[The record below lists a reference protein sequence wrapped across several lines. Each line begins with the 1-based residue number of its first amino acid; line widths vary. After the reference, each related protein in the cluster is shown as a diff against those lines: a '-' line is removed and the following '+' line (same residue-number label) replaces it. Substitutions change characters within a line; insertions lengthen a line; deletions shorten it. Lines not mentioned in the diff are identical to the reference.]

1 MLDKKKIVFLGL
13 FALTFAILSGCGG
26 MTKTTRVVDGKK
38 VTTYSDPETA
48 KRMEEEEKQRAAY
61 IEELRKAEKR
71 KPTDPIIV
79 ALFETDVA
87 DKLKENTKERLF
99 PQFRKEFENDPIIRL
114 VDQKI
119 VNKAA
124 KQTSRQRSMS
134 KDKPEVAADVSVFSY
149 ANIKETV
156 GYSKKTKKTGKMIAL
171 VYTATVTSHYFSE
184 DTCQVKETGNI
195 FNNVEVTKK
204 FADKIK
210 DAIKNKIGPNIPSA
224 AGKQEIKEKQKSQ
237 FLDLF
242 KSLKK
247 KE

>member
-1 MLDKKKIVFLGL
+1 MLDRKKIVFLGL

-38 VTTYSDPETA
+38 VTTWADPETA
-48 KRMEEEEKQRAAY
+48 KRMEQEEKQKAAY
-61 IEELRKAEKR
+61 VEELRKAEKR

-87 DKLKENTKERLF
+87 KDLKKSVDGRLF
-99 PQFRKEFENDPIIRL
+99 TQFRKEFENDPIIRL

-124 KQTSRQRSMS
+124 KQASRRRSMS
-134 KDKPEVAADVSVFSY
+134 KEKPEVAADVSVFSY
-149 ANIKETV
+149 ANFKETL

-171 VYTATVTSHYFSE
+171 VYTATITSHYFSE

-195 FNNVEVTKK
+195 FKNVEVTKK

-224 AGKQEIKEKQKSQ
+224 AAKQEIKTEQKSEI
-237 FLDLF
+237 LDWF

>member
-1 MLDKKKIVFLGL
+1 MLYKRKIVFLGL

-26 MTKTTRVVDGKK
+26 MVKTTRVVDGKK
-38 VTTYSDPETA
+38 VTTWSDAETA
-48 KRMEEEEKQRAAY
+48 KRMEEEEKQKAAY
-61 IEELRKAEKR
+61 IEEIRKAEKR

-87 DKLKENTKERLF
+87 DDLKKNTKGRLF
-99 PQFRKEFENDPIIRL
+99 TQFRKEFENDPIIRL

-124 KQTSRQRSMS
+124 KQTSRRRSMS
-134 KDKPEVAADVSVFSY
+134 KVKPKVAADVFVFSY

-171 VYTATVTSHYFSE
+171 VYTATVTSQYFSE

-195 FNNVEVTKK
+195 FKNVEVTKK

-242 KSLKK
+242 KALKK
-247 KE
+247 KK

>member
-1 MLDKKKIVFLGL
+1 MLNKKKIVFLGL

-26 MTKTTRVVDGKK
+26 MVKTTRVVDGKK

-48 KRMEEEEKQRAAY
+48 KRVEEEEKQRAAY
-61 IEELRKAEKR
+61 SEELRKAEKR

-87 DKLKENTKERLF
+87 KKLKENTKERLF

-114 VDQKI
+114 VDQKV

-134 KDKPEVAADVSVFSY
+134 KEKPEVAADVSVFSY
-149 ANIKETV
+149 ANVKETV

-171 VYTATVTSHYFSE
+171 VYTATVASHYFSE
-184 DTCQVKETGNI
+184 DSCQVEETGNI

-210 DAIKNKIGPNIPSA
+210 DAIKNKIGPNIPRA
-224 AGKQEIKEKQKSQ
+224 AAKQEIKTKQESQ

-242 KSLKK
+242 KGLKK